1 MVARGANNQLTR
13 KKIMANNNNHKNT
26 SKVRE
31 VAGVGMGL
39 AAVAAAAAGAY
50 FLYGK
55 EGAKNRKKVKSW
67 MLKMKA
73 EVLEGLENA
82 KEVNEKTYRKVV
94 ADVTRRYKNIDKK
107 ELADMARELMGHW
120 RNISKQVV
128 AAVPKKPRAKRKTSK
143 K

>member
-1 MVARGANNQLTR
+1 
-13 KKIMANNNNHKNT
+13 MANNNHANMKT
-26 SKVRE
+26 AAE
-31 VAGVGMGL
+31 IGVGL

-55 EGAKNRKKVKSW
+55 EGAKNRRKVKSW

-94 ADVTRRYKNIDKK
+94 ADVTRRYKNVDKK
-107 ELADMARELMGHW
+107 ELAEMARELMGHW
-120 RNISKQVV
+120 RNISKQIMVT
-128 AAVPKKPRAKRKTSK
+128 VPKKSPAKKRSTK